1 MKYKVRD
8 MENGKEYIWSIKQM
22 ISEINRDRSDTWL
35 PYDASDWMEGWKHWV
50 EGEAFEIVSR

>member
-8 MENGKEYIWSIKQM
+8 VESGEEYIWSKKQM

-50 EGEAFEIVSR
+50 EGDAFEIVGR

>member
-8 MENGKEYIWSIKQM
+8 MESGREYIWSIRQM